1 MAQITFRLVDGQ
13 RLMAVEVLPYHNLT
27 SENCMENSIILI
39 IDFFSRNSTVGEK
52 EWKNSKKK
60 KFRCWWVERWPKEE
74 IWLLHTHFIQMKNEG
89 SSFPLY
95 YISCLEFCRLAQ
107 QQANWEKMKVGL
119 TFYCLFVHGYS
130 FSATASKPYY
140 YSKSSYLL
148 KKTDDE
154 KELPSF
160 DALLHLFH
168 PFSPQL
174 PSVPIGLFAPRG
186 MKIPSYCFLTYAH
199 QIIFL
204 FRKWWSSILTS

>member
-1 MAQITFRLVDGQ
+1 
-13 RLMAVEVLPYHNLT
+13 
-27 SENCMENSIILI
+27 MENSIILI
-39 IDFFSRNSTVGEK
+39 IDFFSRNSTEGEK
-52 EWKNSKKK
+52 EWKNSRKKSSGVGGWRGGLRK
-60 KFRCWWVERWPKEE
+60 KYDFCTHISSRW
-74 IWLLHTHFIQMKNEG
+74 
-89 SSFPLY
+89 
-95 YISCLEFCRLAQ
+95 
-107 QQANWEKMKVGL
+107 KMKVLLSPFIIFHAWNFAGL
-119 TFYCLFVHGYS
+119 LSSSRQTRKRWKSVSRSTVYLCMAIHSLLLQG
-130 FSATASKPYY
+130 KPYY

-204 FRKWWSSILTS
+204 SENGDLPY

>member
-1 MAQITFRLVDGQ
+1 
-13 RLMAVEVLPYHNLT
+13 
-27 SENCMENSIILI
+27 MENSIILI

-60 KFRCWWVERWPKEE
+60 KGFRCWWVERWPKEE

-89 SSFPLY
+89 SSFPF
-95 YISCLEFCRLAQ
+95 IIFHAWNF
-107 QQANWEKMKVGL
+107 AGL
-119 TFYCLFVHGYS
+119 LSSRQTGKRWKSVSRSTVYLCMAIHSLLLQG
-130 FSATASKPYY
+130 KPYY

-204 FRKWWSSILTS
+204 SEIGDLPY